1 MAPSIGGIFW
11 LCRQV
16 RWTALLF
23 LVALAATLSSHEA
36 RAQSIAAGAN
46 IWAPFNAMT
55 NPTGQGCGGCHGTP
69 PSLPQKNAGNA
80 VAVFNAAIAANAGN
94 FMGAYS
100 GMSGTDRQSVALYIG
115 SSGGVT
121 ESASHSVTVNYGSS
135 GNLITPLNIGVS
147 YTSASMTGLNGG
159 TVQQIATTSGPTRGT
174 LASSTLTTAGAT
186 FSYNHTATNCTA
198 DSITYQGSGVSG
210 SLTQAKTVT
219 INITPPTPPTISNSS
234 ANIAYNS
241 SMSTN
246 IPLTLGGGTATSLIV
261 GALSGGAGTLN
272 ATGTTLTYTASAS
285 TYVASQTVSV
295 QAVGPCAT
303 SAAATITI
311 NVAAPPV
318 PVITS
323 ANMASGVGGQAF
335 SFNVT
340 ASNAPTGFAASGLP
354 AGLSI
359 NPTTGAI
366 TGTPSVSGMFT
377 AMVTASNG
385 SGTSTAQSLAINV
398 TLATPVITSTLS
410 ANATSGSPFTYN
422 ITASNLPASFNATG
436 LPTGLMIN
444 TSTGAIT
451 GTPVVAM
458 AGTVA
463 ITLSATNTAG
473 TGTATLML
481 NVSLNAPTITSANTA
496 SGNVGSAFT
505 FNVTAT
511 DFPSSYGATGLPAGL
526 SINTMTGVISGTPT
540 SAGVSMVNLT
550 ATNGA
555 GTGMQT
561 LVITITLLPPVVSSG
576 ASVSG
581 TVTQPVSY
589 QITAS
594 NSPTSFGA
602 SGLPAG
608 LSVNAMTGLISGSPT
623 STGTTVVTVSATNA
637 AGTGTK
643 AVTFSISNFP
653 APTMA
658 GATIQ
663 VPFGGT
669 GTVDFSLLSGGS
681 NVTSYVITQP
691 ATRGTI
697 TVNGNVAT
705 YTPQAGFFG
714 MDSFGVTAMGPGG
727 TSQQGLITVIVGTPA
742 APTVAARS
750 VTVPYNTQT
759 VISLT
764 AAVTGVATSIAITTP
779 PANGT
784 ATVSG
789 LTVLYKPKADYFG
802 DDSFAYTATGPG
814 GTSMPAT
821 VSITVATQAP
831 SASAVS
837 FAVPANTATTMDLK
851 PFITGSAITGVRVT
865 VEPKFGKSAVNGT
878 KVVYT
883 PNEDYLGPDSLSY
896 IAFGNAGTSAAAVVT
911 ITVMGDRPNP
921 LKSGTVG
928 SIVSSQADTAQR
940 NATTT
945 ITTLQTRNEAL
956 RRGGEVAD
964 ASPAPRAPRAQGRVE
979 TSLTEGVTGTP
990 ADSRARPVSATAAP
1004 ADAKGLQ
1011 GTLAQAVSSRSVD
1024 LASVAQAAS
1033 SGAVSQA
1040 PDRSVGAVNWWA
1052 AGTAQFGNRKG
1063 DGSFSGSEFTT
1074 SGMMFG
1080 VDKRFA
1086 RDLAAGIAVGFM
1098 RDNTTLGTD
1107 GSANKARAA
1116 TLSLYGSY
1124 QPTRDTFLDGLL
1136 GYGRLNFTSRR
1147 AIAANG
1153 SIAEADRDGTQFFA
1167 SVAGGYEKRENGV
1180 LWSPY
1185 ARLDYASNRLDQA
1198 TENNA
1203 GLYSLTY
1210 GSFTQPSLQ
1219 GVVGVRTESVHRTS
1233 YGGASPR
1240 ARLEFRHEFQANRD
1254 TSVAYADLP
1263 GTRYALVSAQTL
1275 RNAIVASVGSD
1286 FQFSRG
1292 LTVGIDYQV
1301 THVFNKDSNQG
1312 LRLTITQPLDGKGSP
1327 LFFTSLPTTPA
1338 KPKDYQADAGFMFD
1352 TNVTRAKAGPDK
1364 LSDRIY
1370 SVNTSKSEL
1379 FTFEDRE
1386 NIRATVTVLA
1396 GAEKFDRF
1404 SGLDRAVASIEAD
1417 GKYKTSAEFDAYTFG
1432 ATLSVAGDQ
1441 YQSKLRRGYRASF
1454 TLSARQQLTDL
1465 IGVFAAAS
1473 YNQRWANSKVFDNRF
1488 SAFRLNADYQW
1499 NANDTLYV
1507 TGEFRKG
1514 HSVSSGS
1521 GSLEDLAVAQI
1532 FVDDDAF
1539 PHRDFNAYRF
1549 EARTWISTVGYNMG
1563 FGPRH
1568 ALDLSWRRAQSTP
1581 TFRPSYA
1588 TSAKSY
1594 IADQYSIVYLIRF

>member
-1 MAPSIGGIFW
+1 MTGPSWFQKTIKTVGSAA
-11 LCRQV
+11 
-16 RWTALLF
+16 RWAAIAGALL
-23 LVALAATLSSHEA
+23 ATTSNVQ
-36 RAQSIAAGAN
+36 AQSIATGATL
-46 IWAPFNAMT
+46 WS
-55 NPTGQGCGGCHGTP
+55 GQGCGGCHGTP
-69 PSLPQKNAGNA
+69 AGLPQKNASNA
-80 VAVFNAAIAANAGN
+80 VSVLDSAITNNAGA
-94 FMGAYS
+94 FMSAFAGLN
-100 GMSGTDRQSVALYIG
+100 GTQRADLAAYIG
-115 SSGGVT
+115 SNGTVADSH
-121 ESASHSVTVNYGSS
+121 SHSVNVNYGGSVA
-135 GNLITPLNIGVS
+135 ITPLNIIVSNTGPNTGVITGIS
-147 YTSASMTGLNGG
+147 TLTS
-159 TVQQIATTSGPTRGT
+159 PTRGNLT
-174 LASSTLTTAGAT
+174 SSSISTAGGT
-186 FSYNHTATNCTA
+186 FTYNHTATSCTS
-198 DSITYQGSGVSG
+198 DSFTYRGTGLSSA
-210 SLTQAKTVT
+210 TTATKTVT
-219 INITPPTPPTISNSS
+219 VNINAPAAPTIANST

-272 ATGTTLTYTASAS
+272 ATGTTLTYTASAT

-323 ANMASGVGGQAF
+323 SNMASGTGGQAF

-340 ASNAPTGFAASGLP
+340 ASNAPTSFAASGLP

-359 NPTTGAI
+359 NTMTGAI
-366 TGTPSVSGMFT
+366 TGTPTVSGMFNV
-377 AMVTASNG
+377 MVTASNVTG
-385 SGTSTAQSLAINV
+385 MSLAQSLTI
-398 TLATPVITSTLS
+398 TIGLATPAITSTLT

-422 ITASNLPASFNATG
+422 ITASNLPATYNATG
-436 LPTGLMIN
+436 LPTGLMVDTN
-444 TSTGAIT
+444 TGAIT

-463 ITLSATNTAG
+463 ITLSATNGAG
-473 TGTATLML
+473 TGMAVLML

-511 DFPSSYGATGLPAGL
+511 DFPSAYAATGLPTGL

-540 SAGVSMVNLT
+540 VAGMFPVNLT

-555 GTGMQT
+555 GSGMQT
-561 LVITITLLPPVVSSG
+561 LTITITLLPPVVTSG
-576 ASVSG
+576 GSVSG

-602 SGLPAG
+602 AGLPAG
-608 LSVNAMTGLISGSPT
+608 LTVNTMTGLISGSPT
-623 STGTTVVTVSATNA
+623 TTGSTMVTVSATNA

-643 AVTFSISNFP
+643 VVAFTISNFP

-658 GATIQ
+658 NATIQ

-669 GTVDFSLLSGGS
+669 GMVDFTLLSGGS

-697 TVNGNVAT
+697 TMNGNVAT

-714 MDSFGVTAMGPGG
+714 TDTFGVTAMGPGG
-727 TSQQGLITVIVGTPA
+727 TSQPGIITVVVGTPA

-750 VTVPYNTQT
+750 ITVPYNTQT
-759 VISLT
+759 VVNLAPAI
-764 AAVTGVATSIAITTP
+764 TGVATAITISTQP
-779 PANGT
+779 TNG
-784 ATVSG
+784 AVTVSG
-789 LTVLYKPKADYFG
+789 LTVTYKPKADFFG
-802 DDSFAYTATGPG
+802 DDSFAFTATGPG

-831 SASAVS
+831 TVSAVS

-851 PFITGSAITGVRVT
+851 PFINGSGITGVRVT
-865 VEPKFGKSAVNGT
+865 VDPKFGKASVNGT
-878 KVVYT
+878 KVIYT
-883 PNEDYLGPDSLSY
+883 PNADYLGPDSFSY
-896 IAFGNAGTSAAAVVT
+896 VAFGNAGTSPAAVVT
-911 ITVMGDRPNP
+911 VNVMGDRPNP
-921 LKSGTVG
+921 LKSGNVG
-928 SIVSSQADTAQR
+928 SMVNSQADSSQR
-940 NATTT
+940 NANTT
-945 ITTLQTRNEAL
+945 IATLQGRNEAL
-956 RRGGEVAD
+956 RRGAEVSEAT
-964 ASPAPRAPRAQGRVE
+964 PPPRAPRAQGRAE
-979 TSLTEGVTGTP
+979 SSLTEGVTGTP
-990 ADSRARPVSATAAP
+990 VDPRVRQVSGGSAPSSSGNSRVVEGALAQAIATRGVDVAAV
-1004 ADAKGLQ
+1004 
-1011 GTLAQAVSSRSVD
+1011 AQAVSG
-1024 LASVAQAAS
+1024 
-1033 SGAVSQA
+1033 GAVNQT
-1040 PDRSVGAVNWWA
+1040 PDRRVGAVNWWA
-1052 AGTAQFGNRKG
+1052 SGSAQFGNRKT
-1063 DGSFSGSEFTT
+1063 DGSIAGTEFTT

-1080 VDKRFA
+1080 VDKRLQP
-1086 RDLAAGIAVGFM
+1086 DLAAGLAVGFM
-1098 RDNTTLGTD
+1098 RDNTSIGTD
-1107 GSANKARAA
+1107 GSTNKARAA
-1116 TLSLYGSY
+1116 TLSLYGTY
-1124 QPTRDTFLDGLL
+1124 QPTRNTFVDGLL

-1153 SIAEADRDGTQFFA
+1153 TVAEADRDGTQFFA
-1167 SVAGGYEKRENGV
+1167 SIAGGYEKRENGV

-1185 ARLDYASNRLDQA
+1185 TRLDYASNKLDQA
-1198 TENNA
+1198 TEANA
-1203 GLYSLTY
+1203 GLYALTY
-1210 GSFTQPSLQ
+1210 SSFTQPSLQ
-1219 GVVGVRTESVHRTS
+1219 GVVGVRTESVHRTDF
-1233 YGGASPR
+1233 GGAAPR
-1240 ARLEFRHEFQANRD
+1240 ARLEFRHEFQSNRD

-1275 RNAIVASVGSD
+1275 RNAIVASVGAD
-1286 FQFSRG
+1286 FQFKRG
-1292 LTVGIDYQV
+1292 LTVGVDYQV
-1301 THVFNKDSNQG
+1301 THVFNRDSNQG
-1312 LRLTITQPLDGKGSP
+1312 LRLTVTQPLDGKGSP
-1327 LFFTSLPTTPA
+1327 LFFTALPTTPA

-1386 NIRATVTVLA
+1386 NIRANVTFLA

-1432 ATLSVAGDQ
+1432 ATLSIAGDQ
-1441 YQSKLRRGYRASF
+1441 YQSKIRRGYRANF
-1454 TLSARQQLTDL
+1454 TLSARQQVTDL

-1488 SAFRLNADYQW
+1488 AAIRLNADYQW
-1499 NANDTLYV
+1499 NANDTLYL

-1539 PHRDFNAYRF
+1539 PNRDFNAYRF
-1549 EARTWISTVGYNMG
+1549 EAKTWISTVGYNMG

-1581 TFRPSYA
+1581 TYRPSYA